1 MKKHL
6 LLPILFL
13 FVIVSCSK
21 QAPAGNAE
29 NNNTDCNSPA
39 FNTAFAKIT
48 TTSSLSDI
56 NGFFGTSGDNF
67 RNDVS
72 GSTTIKYYKWYPCSN
87 KAVYYVECWFMADQI
102 ILAHKTISDGSCSSN
117 VSSVTFSSLSNGMT
131 YDQVKNIMKEN
142 GDLYRTDYNYPGATV
157 KIQYYRF
164 NDCSDNSK
172 YIDAW
177 FTPGVGAI
185 LINKNF

>member
-1 MKKHL
+1 MKKFL
-6 LLPILFL
+6 LFPILF
-13 FVIVSCSK
+13 VCIAVSCSK
-21 QAPAGNAE
+21 QGTTNNSE
-29 NNNTDCNSPA
+29 NNSTDCNSPD

-48 TTSSLSDI
+48 SKSGLSDI
-56 NGFFGTSGDNF
+56 NSLFGTAGDNF
-67 RNDVS
+67 RNDIS

-87 KAVYYVECWFMADQI
+87 KAVYYIECWFMADQI

-117 VSSVTFSSLSNGMT
+117 VSSATFSSLSNGMT
-131 YDQVKNIMKEN
+131 YDQVKTIMKES
-142 GDLYRTDYNYPGATV
+142 GDLYRTDYNYPDSSI

-164 NDCSDNSK
+164 YDCSDSNK